1 MKLTRIKIENYR
13 SIKSLEFRPKKLCAI
28 VGENNVGKSNI
39 FSALNFI
46 LGPTFPTEKGLGNDD
61 FYLRD
66 PKKKIKIEVDLE
78 IFESAS
84 PENITLS
91 FSWDDTAKGGPRY
104 SLRKFSNSHPSYIND
119 EERQEYALVHLGAD
133 RKISEY
139 MPSNRWTLLGRLL
152 LDINEE
158 FKSDP
163 SRVVN
168 FEAEMKKIRDEL
180 LFNVEGFRELVK
192 IVKDESARQ
201 LSKSP
206 DDFEVDFQLYDPWH
220 FYRTLQI
227 IVKEA
232 IKKGEDKMSFQA
244 SQMGMGLQSSLTI
257 ALLRAYAKIKKSD
270 TAVIAIEEPEIF
282 LHPQA
287 QRHFYNLL
295 RKIAYPSHDEGIQII
310 YCTHSPLFVDVEY
323 FDEVC
328 LVRKDFDEK
337 GEATTTV
344 TQLNVQS
351 FIEDLK
357 ARKDKDATE
366 ESIRERFRN
375 AFTPRRN
382 EGFFAKKVV
391 LVEGETEE
399 YALSIYADALGYN
412 FDSNGI
418 SVISVG
424 GKNELDRLFRIF
436 NEFAIPSYI
445 IFDGDKGKD
454 PDEKSKEQT
463 QQLLKMFNEPDN
475 GPDNYYPATNV
486 KDRYAVFEVD
496 FETTLKKE
504 QPLYARFETDAK
516 RELGLKDDEGK
527 GMRARLAAIKLINKG
542 QAENDRSKYIPP
554 TIKKIVEKIKSLS
567 WYGSVLKKVEETAE
581 EDIPF

>member
-13 SIKSLEFRPKKLCAI
+13 SIKSLELKPKKLCAI

-66 PKKKIKIEVDLE
+66 PERKIKIEVDLE
-78 IFESAS
+78 IFESDT
-84 PENITLS
+84 PQNITLS
-91 FSWDDTAKGGPRY
+91 FSWDDTARGGPRY
-104 SLRKFSNSHPSYIND
+104 SLRKFSNSYPSYIND
-119 EERQEYALVHLGAD
+119 EERQKYALVHLGAD

-158 FKSDP
+158 FKSDS
-163 SRVVN
+163 SRVAN
-168 FEAEMKKIRDEL
+168 FEAEMKKIRDDL
-180 LFNVEGFRELVK
+180 LFNVEGFRELVE
-192 IVKDESARQ
+192 IVKDESASQ

-232 IKKGEDKMSFQA
+232 IKRDEDKMSFQA

-257 ALLRAYAKIKKSD
+257 ALLRAYAKIKKLNK
-270 TAVIAIEEPEIF
+270 AVIAIEEPEIF

-295 RKIAYPSHDEGIQII
+295 REIAYPSLDKGIQII

-328 LVRKDFDEK
+328 LVRKDIDEE
-337 GEATTTV
+337 GETTTTV
-344 TQLNVQS
+344 KQLNIAD

-357 ARKDKDATE
+357 ARWKIDATE

-375 AFTPRRN
+375 AFSPRRN
-382 EGFFAKKVV
+382 EGFFAKKVII
-391 LVEGETEE
+391 VEGETEE
-399 YALSIYADALGYN
+399 YALPIYGDALGYN

-445 IFDGDKGKD
+445 IFDADKGKD
-454 PDEKSKEQT
+454 RDGNSKKQT
-463 QQLLKMFNEPDN
+463 KRLLEIFNEPVD
-475 GPDNYYPATNV
+475 DYPPTNA
-486 KDRYAVFEVD
+486 KDRYTVFQID
-496 FETTLKKE
+496 FETTLKEE
-504 QPLYARFETDAK
+504 QTLYTRFENDAK

-527 GMRARLAAIKLINKG
+527 GMRARLVAKKLINKG
-542 QAENDRSKYIPP
+542 LAENDKAKYIPL

-567 WYGSVLKKVEETAE
+567 WYGSVLKKVEEIAE

>member
-39 FSALNFI
+39 FHALNFI
-46 LGPTFPTEKGLGNDD
+46 LGATFPTEKGLGNDD
-61 FYLRD
+61 FYLRE
-66 PKKKIKIEVDLE
+66 PERKIKIEADLE
-78 IFESAS
+78 IYESGLS
-84 PENITLS
+84 ENITLS
-91 FSWDDTAKGGPRY
+91 FSWDDSARGGPRY
-104 SLRKFSNSHPSYIND
+104 SLRKFSNAYPSYLND
-119 EERQEYALVHLGAD
+119 EERQKYSMVHLGAD

-163 SRVVN
+163 SRVAN
-168 FEAEMKKIRDEL
+168 FEAEMKKIRDDF
-180 LFNVEGFRELVK
+180 LFNVEGFRDLVE
-192 IVKDESARQ
+192 IVKRESASQ

-227 IVKEA
+227 IVKEV
-232 IKKGEDKMSFQA
+232 IKQDEDKMGFQA

-270 TAVIAIEEPEIF
+270 KAVIAIEEPEIF

-295 RKIAYPSHDEGIQII
+295 REIAYPSSGEGIQII

-328 LVRKDFDEK
+328 LIRKEVDEE

-344 TQLNVQS
+344 TQLDIQD
-351 FIEDLK
+351 FIKDLK
-357 ARKDKDATE
+357 ARWGIDTTE
-366 ESIRERFRN
+366 TSIRERFRN
-375 AFTPRRN
+375 AFNPKRN

-391 LVEGETEE
+391 IVEGETEE
-399 YALSIYADALGYN
+399 YALPIYADALGYN
-412 FDSNGI
+412 FDSSGV
-418 SVISVG
+418 SVISAG
-424 GKNELDRLFRIF
+424 GKNEIDRLFRVF
-436 NEFAIPSYI
+436 NEFKIPSYI

-454 PDEKSKEQT
+454 PDGDSKEQT
-463 QQLLKMFNEPDN
+463 KRLLEMFNSAND
-475 GPDNYYPATNV
+475 YPPTTVA
-486 KDRYAVFEVD
+486 DRYAIFEVD
-496 FETTLKKE
+496 FENTLKKE
-504 QPLYARFETDAK
+504 QSIYAEFEMDTR

-527 GMRARLAAIKLINKG
+527 GMRARLTAKKLINKG
-542 QAENDRSKYIPP
+542 VADGDKTKYIPA
-554 TIKKIVEKIKSLS
+554 TIKKIINAIKNLS
-567 WYGSVLKKVEETAE
+567 WHGSVLRKVEETAG
-581 EDIPF
+581 EDFSF

>member
-1 MKLTRIKIENYR
+1 MKITRVKIENYR

-66 PKKKIKIEVDLE
+66 PERKIKIEVDLE
-78 IFESAS
+78 IFETAS
-84 PENITLS
+84 SKNITLS
-91 FSWDDTAKGGPRY
+91 FSWDDTARGGPRY
-104 SLRKFSNSHPSYIND
+104 SMRKFSNSHSSYIND
-119 EERQEYALVHLGAD
+119 EERQKYALVHLGTD

-158 FKSDP
+158 FKSDS
-163 SRVVN
+163 SRVAN
-168 FEAEMKKIRDEL
+168 FEAEMKKIRDDL
-180 LFNVEGFRELVK
+180 LFNVEGFRELVE
-192 IVKDESARQ
+192 IVKNESASQ

-232 IKKGEDKMSFQA
+232 IKQGEDKISFQA

-270 TAVIAIEEPEIF
+270 KAVIAIEEPEIF

-295 RKIAYPSHDEGIQII
+295 RDIAYPSLGEGIQII
-310 YCTHSPLFVDVEY
+310 YCTHSPLFVDIEY

-328 LVRKDFDEK
+328 LVRKDIDEE
-337 GEATTTV
+337 GETTTTI
-344 TQLNVQS
+344 TQLNIED
-351 FIEDLK
+351 FIKDLK
-357 ARKDKDATE
+357 ARWNKDATE
-366 ESIRERFRN
+366 DTIRERFRN
-375 AFTPRRN
+375 AFSPRRN

-391 LVEGETEE
+391 IVEGETEE
-399 YALSIYADALGYN
+399 YALPIYADALGYS
-412 FDSNGI
+412 FDSNGVSII
-418 SVISVG
+418 SAG

-436 NEFAIPSYI
+436 NEFAIPTYI
-445 IFDGDKGKD
+445 IFDGDKEKD
-454 PDEKSKEQT
+454 MGGNSKEQT
-463 QQLLKMFNEPDN
+463 KRLLEMFNEPVND
-475 GPDNYYPATNV
+475 YPATDV

-496 FETTLKKE
+496 FETTLRKE
-504 QPLYARFETDAK
+504 QSLYTTFETDAK
-516 RELGLKDDEGK
+516 SELGLKDDEGK
-527 GMRARLAAIKLINKG
+527 GMRARLVAKKLINQGEK
-542 QAENDRSKYIPP
+542 ENDKAKYIPA

-567 WYGSVLKKVEETAE
+567 RYDSVLKKTEEPYE
-581 EDIPF
+581 EDIQF

>member
-1 MKLTRIKIENYR
+1 MKITRVKIENYR
-13 SIKSLEFRPKKLCAI
+13 SIKSLEFRPKELCAI

-46 LGPTFPTEKGLGNDD
+46 LGPTFPTEKGLGYDD

-66 PKKKIKIEVDLE
+66 YERKIKIEVDLE
-78 IFESAS
+78 LFESAS

-91 FSWDDTAKGGPRY
+91 FSWDDDARGGPRY
-104 SLRKFSNSHPSYIND
+104 SLRKFSNGYPSDINDEERQKSYIND
-119 EERQEYALVHLGAD
+119 EERQKYAIVHLGAD
-133 RKISEY
+133 RKISDY

-158 FKSDP
+158 FKSDS
-163 SRVVN
+163 SRVAN
-168 FEAEMKKIRDEL
+168 FEAEMKKIRDNL
-180 LFNVEGFRELVK
+180 LFNMEGFRELVE
-192 IVKDESARQ
+192 IVKDVSASQ
-201 LSKSP
+201 LGKSP
-206 DDFEVDFQLYDPWH
+206 EDFEVDFQLYDPWH

-227 IVKEA
+227 IVKEV
-232 IKKGEDKMSFQA
+232 IKQGKDKMSFQA

-257 ALLRAYAKIKKSD
+257 ALLRAYAKIKKSNK
-270 TAVIAIEEPEIF
+270 AVIAIEEPEIF

-295 RKIAYPSHDEGIQII
+295 RDIAYPSREESIQVI

-328 LVRKDFDEK
+328 LVRKDIDKE
-337 GEATTTV
+337 GEITTTV
-344 TQLNVQS
+344 TQLNIQS

-357 ARKDKDATE
+357 VRLNKDATE

-391 LVEGETEE
+391 IVEGETEE
-399 YALSIYADALGYN
+399 YALPIYANALGYS
-412 FDSNGI
+412 FDSNGVSII
-418 SVISVG
+418 SAG
-424 GKNELDRLFRIF
+424 GKNELDRLFRVF

-454 PDEKSKEQT
+454 TDGNSGELTKR
-463 QQLLKMFNEPDN
+463 LLEMFNENADSYPDT
-475 GPDNYYPATNV
+475 DV

-496 FETTLKKE
+496 FETTLKEE
-504 QPLYARFETDAK
+504 QTLYTTFETDAK

-527 GMRARLAAIKLINKG
+527 GIRARLVARKLINKG
-542 QAENDRSKYIPP
+542 QAENDKTKYIPD
-554 TIKKIVEKIKSLS
+554 TIKKIVEKIKNLS
-567 WYGSVLKKVEETAE
+567 WYGSVLKK
-581 EDIPF
+581 